1 MYTYIYLYTFLYIYI
16 YVSLYVYIYIYV
28 HTSVYIYIY
37 RERERERETER
48 ERERERE
55 KERELKN
62 VLTPKGSPF
71 ICRWALGCSAG
82 VTGTPL
88 VVASFGFGSLGCMV
102 YVDRHPRSLSS

>member
-1 MYTYIYLYTFLYIYI
+1 MCIYICTYIC
-16 YVSLYVYIYIYV
+16 
-28 HTSVYIYIY
+28 IYIY
-37 RERERERETER
+37 RERERA
-48 ERERERE
+48 RERE

-71 ICRWALGCSAG
+71 ICRWALGCSAA

>member
-1 MYTYIYLYTFLYIYI
+1 MLMCVYIHIPVYILIHIYI
-16 YVSLYVYIYIYV
+16 YVSLYVYIYICTYIC
-28 HTSVYIYIY
+28 IYIY
-37 RERERERETER
+37 RERERDRER